1 MKNHILTLVVL
12 ILIPI
17 AIGIIGCKNKEEKS
31 SSVAEQQ
38 QKTDSAE
45 VKNYLPVL
53 DFLKSEIQNVDS
65 FYAGMRKITMRN
77 GKTDSTFIGSEE
89 FHRITNEFVTNDLNK
104 AFLEEHYN
112 ESSFMDHSTQ
122 SVTFS
127 YEAKNPGL
135 AIRRIDLLTGQTSS
149 GFDKLKSLFIE
160 KQVSSGD
167 TSILKRMFWK
177 AGKNFLLMTQK
188 TVGQNPPDIS
198 QVKVVWDLT
207 E

>member
-12 ILIPI
+12 ILIPM
-17 AIGIIGCKNKEEKS
+17 AIGIIGCKNKEEQP
-31 SSVAEQQ
+31 SSVPDQQ
-38 QKTDSAE
+38 QKTDSPEA
-45 VKNYLPVL
+45 KNYLPVL
-53 DFLKSEIQNVDS
+53 DFLKGEIQNVDS
-65 FYAGMRKITMRN
+65 FYAGMRKITIRN
-77 GKTDSTFIGSEE
+77 GKTDSTFISSEE
-89 FHRITNEFVTNDLNK
+89 FHKITNEFVTNDLSK
-104 AFLEEHYN
+104 EFLEEHYN

-122 SVTFS
+122 SVTFTYLTNDHS
-127 YEAKNPGL
+127 L
-135 AIRRIDLLTGQTSS
+135 AIRRIDLLTGQTS

-167 TSILKRMFWK
+167 TSILKRVFWK

-198 QVKVVWDLT
+198 QVKVVWDFT

>member
-1 MKNHILTLVVL
+1 MKNHILALVVS

-17 AIGIIGCKNKEEKS
+17 AIGIIGCKNKEEQS
-31 SSVAEQQ
+31 SPVPDQQ
-38 QKTDSAE
+38 QKTDSTE

-53 DFLKSEIQNVDS
+53 DFLKGEIQNVDS
-65 FYAGMRKITMRN
+65 FFSGLRKITIRN
-77 GKTDSTFIGSEE
+77 GKTDSTFISSEE
-89 FHRITNEFVTNDLNK
+89 FHKIANEFVTNDLSK
-104 AFLEEHYN
+104 EFLEEHYN
-112 ESSFMDHSTQ
+112 ESSFIDQSTQ
-122 SVTFS
+122 SVTFT
-127 YEAKNPGL
+127 YEPKDHNLP
-135 AIRRIDLLTGQTSS
+135 IKRIDLLTAQSSS

-160 KQVSSGD
+160 KQMNSGD

-198 QVKVVWDLT
+198 QVKVAWDFT